1 MSYLKGKRVYLSAPI
16 EHEAENANWRDEIKK
31 SLISRFGLEVF
42 DPFADPKQQ
51 WAPSLVKAREEKD
64 FETIKRVSKNFVRKD
79 LALVDRADFLIACLP
94 YRVPTTGCVHE
105 IINSNNAKKPTLI
118 LCPQGKEK
126 VSFWYWGFVAEECM
140 FGSWDEVFNYLQE
153 VEDGKHKDNDR
164 WAYVYGL
171 I

>member
-1 MSYLKGKRVYLSAPI
+1 MSYLTGKRVYLSAPI
-16 EHEAENANWRDEIKK
+16 EHDGDNPNWREDIKK
-31 SLISRFGLEVF
+31 TLVSQFRLEVF

-51 WAPSLVKAREEKD
+51 WAPNLVKAREEKD
-64 FETIKRVSKNFVRKD
+64 FETIKKVSKNFVRKD

-105 IINSNNAKKPTLI
+105 IVNSNNAKKPTLL
-118 LCPQGKEK
+118 LCSQGKEK
-126 VSFWYWGFVAEECM
+126 ISFWYWGFIDEKCM
-140 FGSWDEVFNYLQE
+140 FGSWNEVFNYLQE
-153 VEDGKHKDNDR
+153 VQDGLHKQDDR